1 MAFTGMSNIKITEQS
16 GNGWAYYIIEGT
28 VDKGASSVTL
38 TTNVQN
44 YFQSI
49 KVDSSTSYATT
60 SASFADGGY

>member
-38 TTNVQN
+38 TT
-44 YFQSI
+44 
-49 KVDSSTSYATT
+49 
-60 SASFADGGY
+60 